1 MKIFKRHIAKTI
13 SWRVIGTLDTFLFAW
28 LVSGDSE
35 KGLSISLYTIIT
47 KMIWYYLHER
57 IWFKS
62 KIKNHNR
69 RHIYKT
75 FTWRLVGTI
84 DTIMISWIILGD
96 ISVGLQIGGA
106 EIATKMVLYYFHE
119 KIWYKIN
126 FGLQQRKKIN
136 IES

>member
-28 LVSGDSE
+28 LISGDSE
-35 KGLSISLYTIIT
+35 KGVSISFYTIIT

-62 KIKNHNR
+62 KIKNHNI